1 MLQLITF
8 KEWKEWKE
16 TLDKGG
22 GYDGLF
28 IDLSFD
34 SLLDDLQLNW
44 RDMYLVVIIYP
55 CRDWTIQAF
64 RGLAKG

>member
-34 SLLDDLQLNW
+34 SLLDGLQLAKLE
-44 RDMYLVVIIYP
+44 RYVLSCDYLP
-55 CRDWTIQAF
+55 LP
-64 RGLAKG
+64 GLDHLGVPRTG